1 MYTAPLVVRDRVYI
15 GANSRVVALD
25 QETGDVV
32 WRRDD
37 LVPDDFPPCT
47 NSPSACGGYIVV
59 GFYGQPTNLMVLD
72 AAIGK
77 TVWTKAEGK
86 PYDIYSTPV
95 IDEDGTIYTVSAGAV
110 RAYDLETGA
119 LKWEAPFTLNRVRAT
134 PALAEGRLFF
144 ARVAGRC
151 MPLRRG
157 AAGNSGSGVHAGTR
171 RCLPLTR
178 VKGASRLHHTG
189 RGWKLCLRCGG
200 ERLSLCPGHSHGN
213 VCVGTQSPN
222 PLGCAP
228 SHFRQRRLGWRLRRV
243 YLRLFLFETHSTL
256 VGCDQPTD

>member
-1 MYTAPLVVRDRVYI
+1 MYCDRVYI

-72 AAIGK
+72 AATGK
-77 TVWTKAEGK
+77 TVWTKTEGK

-134 PALAEGRLFF
+134 PALAEGRLFVCTGSGTLH
-144 ARVAGRC
+144 ALEAGCGRE
-151 MPLRRG
+151 LWR
-157 AAGNSGSGVHAGTR
+157 SGVHAGTR

-178 VKGASRLHHTG
+178 VKGASRLHHRSWLETV
-189 RGWKLCLRCGG
+189 
-200 ERLSLCPGHSHGN
+200 S
-213 VCVGTQSPN
+213 T
-222 PLGCAP
+222 
-228 SHFRQRRLGWRLRRV
+228 LRRRTV
-243 YLRLFLFETHSTL
+243 IFMPWTQPRERVCGDTISKSPWLRPQPFPATAFGFGAATGLSTL
-256 VGCDQPTD
+256 LPRRNT